1 MDEDAAIILGDTIA
15 CCQRDGQDKRIIN
28 MLGQSRALR
37 LTEDTLTIE
46 APSRF
51 AIAQIMRHRETIERY
66 LEEIAFAPIAL
77 EVVAPQGAVP
87 SPTPAAAPTTPAAPT
102 APAQAAVS
110 MAGSTSTPTAG
121 AVGPVPHTEAAAD
134 PAQAPAAAPAYD
146 VSRETTPAVT
156 VAPAAPAA
164 ATVANPVAT
173 APQANTYMPTAPS
186 TAAPAVAPSEPAAT
200 PTAFEATTG
209 EATGVTVKNTLSA
222 DDFRRMMAQMKGNEP
237 PRSQHATAAPAP
249 AAVDAAPAVLDDAPL
264 AANSKFTFENFV
276 YGPENQL
283 AYHSAF
289 KFALA
294 ADEPG
299 ICTSLFIYG
308 KSGLG
313 KTHLLLAI
321 KNEIAEKA
329 PQVKVK
335 YANSQTYIDD
345 YMSELAN
352 QKDRAGRIMGSYHG
366 ADVLIIDDIQ
376 NIIGKQASI
385 QYFFQLIDEFIRA
398 GKKVVIASD
407 RAPKDLEMDERIT
420 SRFNAGMLCLVSE
433 PGFEMKLAILRRY
446 YETTIAGA
454 AGMPGDSLLASLN
467 ADTGKLT
474 DEQLSHMA
482 EVSGNNVRELESF
495 CERCAGAAGDAERMG
510 GELTFDDI
518 DEIAGQY
525 FATAPKKIT
534 VGTVQSV
541 IEEQFGVTHEELI
554 GPRRNANIAKAR
566 HIAIYLAIEMCE
578 MTTTAVGAEFGGR
591 NHSTV
596 STSYKKV
603 QKMILE
609 DRGFT
614 EDLKALRNKITLRS

>member
-15 CCQRDGQDKRIIN
+15 CCQRDGQDQRIIN
-28 MLGQSRALR
+28 MLGQSRALQ

-51 AIAQIMRHRETIERY
+51 AIAQIMRHKETIERY

-77 EVVAPQGAVP
+77 EVVAPQGAAP
-87 SPTPAAAPTTPAAPT
+87 SPVPAATPGAPAM
-102 APAQAAVS
+102 PAQAVAAQAVAAPAMEPASAVS
-110 MAGSTSTPTAG
+110 AGPAPHAATA
-121 AVGPVPHTEAAAD
+121 VAA
-134 PAQAPAAAPAYD
+134 AQAPATAPTTD
-146 VSRETTPAVT
+146 VSRETMAGTSQMTMPGAAAV
-156 VAPAAPAA
+156 ANPAA
-164 ATVANPVAT
+164 A
-173 APQANTYMPTAPS
+173 APETSAYMPTAPVAAAAVPATS
-186 TAAPAVAPSEPAAT
+186 ATA

-222 DDFRRMMAQMKGNEP
+222 DDFRRMMDRMKGNEA
-237 PRSQHATAAPAP
+237 PRRQHAAAAPVPATAEAAP
-249 AAVDAAPAVLDDAPL
+249 AAVDDAPL

-345 YMSELAN
+345 YMGELAN
-352 QKDRAGRIMGSYHG
+352 QKDRAGRIMASYHG

-454 AGMPGDSLLASLN
+454 TDMPGDSLLASLN
-467 ADTGKLT
+467 ADSGKLT